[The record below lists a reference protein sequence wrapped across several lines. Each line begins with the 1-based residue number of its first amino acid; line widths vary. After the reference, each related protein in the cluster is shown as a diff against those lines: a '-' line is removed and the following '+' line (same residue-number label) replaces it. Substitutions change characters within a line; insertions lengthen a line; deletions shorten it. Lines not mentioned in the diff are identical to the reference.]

1 MINFFK
7 ENPLNDNVVD
17 NDNRETELIDLVF
30 SLYNYRMKKGN
41 LRKHK
46 LYKSIKV
53 MGKNIEHKIDI
64 YFEFIQMNNLERTVI
79 KTIDGKVV
87 KAEDVWQFNNLLTDL
102 GYFPKGVLYYNYKIE
117 DEALSIAK
125 DKNIQVIYFDV
136 MRETIKNVI
145 QSISKVLPDE
155 NVIGDP
161 FWILMQIDDRTK
173 NNTGS
178 YFVIENFLPL
188 FTSKKLADVLCKQQK
203 GYAVFGVSQQHLSFL
218 LNCVEDEICP
228 YKICII
234 LPSKQVSS
242 SINYNVE
249 MYCVNCQTFRKLYV
263 R

>member
-1 MINFFK
+1 MNFFK
-7 ENPLNDNVVD
+7 KNQLKNTVVD
-17 NDNRETELIDLVF
+17 NNNLEIDLIDLVF
-30 SLYNYRMKKGN
+30 SLYNYRIKKEN

-53 MGKNIEHKIDI
+53 MGKNIEHEIDI

-79 KTIDGKVV
+79 KTIDGEIV

-117 DEALSIAK
+117 EDALNVAK
-125 DKNIQVIYFDV
+125 NKNIQVIYFDIIG
-136 MRETIKNVI
+136 ETRKNVI

-173 NNTGS
+173 NNTGT
-178 YFVIENFLPL
+178 YFVVENSLPL

-218 LNCVEDEICP
+218 LTCVENKMCP
-228 YKICII
+228 YPIRII
-234 LPSKQVSS
+234 KPSKQIST
-242 SINYNVE
+242 SINYDVE
-249 MYCVNCQTFRKLYV
+249 MYFINCQTIRKLYV